1 MSELLGSHAVGPAL
15 FIRLAGKWASKAE
28 RTPIIVFSAKKEAF
42 SITHK
47 KSTTKRFY
55 SSISSTVF
63 SYLESFFQILGVMNS
78 KT

>member
-15 FIRLAGKWASKAE
+15 SIRLAGKWASKAE
-28 RTPIIVFSAKKEAF
+28 GTPIIVFSAKIEAEIYF
-42 SITHK
+42 FHHTHK

-63 SYLESFFQILGVMNS
+63 SYLESFFSN
-78 KT
+78 T